1 MEKIEKLITTVQNKV
16 NDKRYYYSQNREN
29 KYATDC
35 SWLLITSLQE
45 IGIATNGATY
55 TGNMCKEL
63 VATGYF
69 NLITFNSTKLQR
81 GDILVK
87 HISGSNGHTVLY
99 IGNNEILEACNKKY
113 GLRRCKYYAN
123 GYQYILR
130 MKDATP
136 TVNLPLLKNGSKGI
150 EVCFLQLFLNKYQG
164 NKLIVDGE
172 YGSRTTEAV
181 KNFQMKYTDIDGKPL
196 EIDGIVGEKTWT
208 KIYFIMVNA

>member
-1 MEKIEKLITTVQNKV
+1 MEKIEKLIATVQNKV

-29 KYATDC
+29 KFATDC

-45 IGIATNGATY
+45 IGIPTNGATY
-55 TGNMCKEL
+55 TGDMCKEL

-130 MKDATP
+130 LKEAITVTTMKQIT
-136 TVNLPLLKNGSKGI
+136 KGDKCI
-150 EVCFLQLFLNKYQG
+150 EVAMLQLFLNKYEG
-164 NKLIVDGE
+164 NKLI
-172 YGSRTTEAV
+172 
-181 KNFQMKYTDIDGKPL
+181 IDGDYGIRTSDCVRTFQAKYSL
-196 EIDGIVGEKTWT
+196 EVDNIVGEKTWT
-208 KIYFIMVNA
+208 KIYFIMANA